1 MGSLPKKNGHCT
13 PEAIQDSSW
22 FEGNH
27 AVGSGAY
34 IYPMAHSIRGNK
46 IYTYMPHT
54 NQEGKFTSPM
64 AVWVSISRSTAF
76 GIFDSKLVSSRYYL
90 EGKGFLPNPFE
101 WWVLTDFKV
110 ELSLV
115 VYVTLGQAPAIKHVF
130 LLCVY
135 ICVWLDCF
143 SGFGVDVCR
152 YLTSFGDK
160 MI

>member
-13 PEAIQDSSW
+13 PEEIQDSSW

-90 EGKGFLPNPFE
+90 EGKGFLPIRMVSFDTFQGWVVACCLCNPRASPCNQTRVSF
-101 WWVLTDFKV
+101 VCVHMCLTW
-110 ELSLV
+110 L
-115 VYVTLGQAPAIKHVF
+115 F
-130 LLCVY
+130 LWFWCWRL
-135 ICVWLDCF
+135 
-143 SGFGVDVCR
+143 
-152 YLTSFGDK
+152 
-160 MI
+160 